1 MKELQSIHSNN
12 IRIAKKLEELGFYK
26 EADRVDNVNLI
37 VSQKIVLAKGSFID
51 YGKATKERFQGL
63 ELGDGPVQK
72 EFNVKEFL
80 GGIEKGYQKVTGKV
94 VSLVGFASI
103 LSRFNVA
110 LSKIFG
116 YGAILANVAAF
127 FIRLS
132 QDQSGTIG
140 DSPREI
146 AEIVSNLAGVVSG
159 IGMISAAG
167 GGGGWAVALSLVA
180 ALIQGAING
189 YLHFFPDSLEDEFDY
204 GRDNYPGRGAQ
215 DLIQDA
221 YDKLYPGQNR
231 SFNLGKEKL
240 TDLQKRQLQDK
251 IGEIAKAKNI
261 KGKIVQE
268 AFAIIA
274 KNSGQLPKTKEDI
287 SRQHG
292 LVKRK
297 PATPAVKTKDKNM
310 QGFDVPFT
318 P

>member
-37 VSQKIVLAKGSFID
+37 VSQKIVLAIGPTE
-51 YGKATKERFQGL
+51 GRFDRL

-72 EFNVKEFL
+72 EFNVKEFI

-94 VSLVGFASI
+94 VSLVGVASI

-116 YGAILANVAAF
+116 YGAILGNVTAF

-140 DSPREI
+140 DSPKEI
-146 AEIVSNLAGVVSG
+146 AEIVSNLAGVVTG

-167 GGGGWAVALSLVA
+167 GGGPWAVALASVA
-180 ALIQGAING
+180 ALIQGAINA

-204 GRDNYPGRGAQ
+204 GRENYPGRGAQ
-215 DLIQDA
+215 ALIQDA

-231 SFNLGKEKL
+231 SFNLGKDKL

-287 SRQHG
+287 SRLYD
-292 LVKRK
+292 LVVKK

>member
-51 YGKATKERFQGL
+51 YGDSTTERFQKL
-63 ELGDGPVQK
+63 ELDDGPVQK

-80 GGIEKGYQKVTGKV
+80 GGIEKALQKLTGKG
-94 VSLVGFASI
+94 VSLVPLASI
-103 LSRFNVA
+103 LSRFTVA

-116 YGAILANVAAF
+116 YGAIFANVAAF

-140 DSPREI
+140 DTPREI

-167 GGGGWAVALSLVA
+167 GGGLWAA
-180 ALIQGAING
+180 ALAGVAGVIQVAING

-204 GRDNYPGRGAQ
+204 GRENYPRGAQ
-215 DLIQDA
+215 ALIQDA

-231 SFNLGKEKL
+231 SFNLGKDKL

>member
-37 VSQKIVLAKGSFID
+37 VSQKIVLAQGPD
-51 YGKATKERFQGL
+51 YFKETTERFQKL
-63 ELGDGPVQK
+63 EPYDSPVQK

-94 VSLVGFASI
+94 VSLVGFASV

-116 YGAILANVAAF
+116 YGAIFANVAAF

-167 GGGGWAVALSLVA
+167 GGGLWAVALSGLA
-180 ALIQGAING
+180 GLIQVAINA

-215 DLIQDA
+215 ALIQDA

-231 SFNLGKEKL
+231 SFNLGKDKL

-274 KNSGQLPKTKEDI
+274 KNSDQLPMKKEDI
-287 SRQHG
+287 SRLFG
-292 LVKRK
+292 LVKSK

>member
-37 VSQKIVLAKGSFID
+37 VSHKIVLAIGPTE
-51 YGKATKERFQGL
+51 GRFDKL

-72 EFNVKEFL
+72 EFNVKGFL
-80 GGIEKGYQKVTGKV
+80 GGIEKALQKITGKG
-94 VSLVGFASI
+94 VSLVPLASI
-103 LSRFNVA
+103 LSRFTVA

-116 YGAILANVAAF
+116 YGAIFYNVTAF

-140 DSPREI
+140 DTPREI

-167 GGGGWAVALSLVA
+167 GGGLWAA
-180 ALIQGAING
+180 ALAGLAGVIQVAINA
-189 YLHFFPDSLEDEFDY
+189 YLQIFPDSLEDEFDY
-204 GRDNYPGRGAQ
+204 GRENYPGRGAQ
-215 DLIQDA
+215 ALIQDA

-231 SFNLGKEKL
+231 SFNLGKDKL
-240 TDLQKRQLQDK
+240 NDLQKRQLQNK

-261 KGKIVQE
+261 KGKIVEE

-274 KNSGQLPKTKEDI
+274 KNSDQLPMKKEDI
-287 SRQHG
+287 ARLYN
-292 LVKRK
+292 LVKK
-297 PATPAVKTKDKNM
+297 PEKPAVKTKDKNM

>member
-26 EADRVDNVNLI
+26 EADRVDDVNLI
-37 VSQKIVLAKGSFID
+37 VSQKIVLAQGPLGFD
-51 YGKATKERFQGL
+51 YNQTGARVDRL
-63 ELGDGPVQK
+63 EFDDGPVQK

-116 YGAILANVAAF
+116 YGAILGNVTAF

-140 DSPREI
+140 DSPKEI
-146 AEIVSNLAGVVSG
+146 AEIVSNLAGVVTG

-167 GGGGWAVALSLVA
+167 GGGPWAVALAGVA
-180 ALIQGAING
+180 ALIQGAISA

-215 DLIQDA
+215 ALIQDA
-221 YDKLYPGQNR
+221 YDKLYPNQSYTKGKDKLNDGQ
-231 SFNLGKEKL
+231 KKL
-240 TDLQKRQLQDK
+240 LQDK

-261 KGKIVQE
+261 KGKVVQE
-268 AFAIIA
+268 AFLLIA
-274 KNSGQLPKTKEDI
+274 QNSNQAPMKKEDTGRLYDLAKKPEAKPSGLNPYYGYGF
-287 SRQHG
+287 SR
-292 LVKRK
+292 
-297 PATPAVKTKDKNM
+297 
-310 QGFDVPFT
+310 
-318 P
+318 